1 MTKFVV
7 ETGGIKGDWL
17 DENTRER
24 IEEAIHKLV
33 TESATV
39 TVMSPYVKDGDS
51 EDVLVKIQSAL
62 IVHVTDIEDAPAAAI
77 ELLHDSLSDESMAIR
92 FDCHY
97 MDRPGHSYA
106 HVVVAGQEVGV
117 IP

>member
-1 MTKFVV
+1 MAKFVV
-7 ETGGIKGDWL
+7 ETGALDSTWL
-17 DENTRER
+17 EENTRQR
-24 IEEAIHKLV
+24 IEDALQKLV
-33 TESATV
+33 TEDVRVS
-39 TVMSPYVKDGDS
+39 VMSPYVPDGDG

-77 ELLHDSLSDESMAIR
+77 DLMHDSLSDESMAIR